1 MTGVLWLCRTAPCH
15 SEKRS
20 DEESSCHAYFGLV
33 SDPDSSL
40 LLVVGMSGILY
51 TRPIAVNASFRR
63 SSNVTSSRL

>member
-1 MTGVLWLCRTAPCH
+1 MTGVPWLCRTAPCH
-15 SEKRS
+15 SERS
-20 DEESSCHAYFGLV
+20 EESLCHAYFSLV